1 MTAPVGNNRAAA
13 PTTATQSTSGSTSL
27 SSSEAR
33 TLVDSMIA
41 KEFETR
47 KKSLGET
54 RANKWKEEVTKK
66 MNEYLQAN
74 DGKLTKEGIEGQ
86 FKTTDSKETGY
97 QFSNKLRDDAFVARM
112 KRRAK
117 EALADRWE

>member
-1 MTAPVGNNRAAA
+1 MTAPVGNNRPAA
-13 PTTATQSTSGSTSL
+13 PIAAPQSGSTL